1 MVVQTTL
8 SRPTRSRRKCAGIEL
23 TRLRLRPT
31 RRVRVLSI
39 EKAPV
44 DRSGSAC
51 AAPVIGPLK
60 AVVIPKD
67 RRRPEPTMSI
77 PRSVADVLQN
87 HVTLEVE
94 GIDRMYLNVYQPKL
108 QAEKQAACFFRFH
121 RQQPVASSALMGVMT
136 NEFLRK
142 VEAFVEQH

>member
-1 MVVQTTL
+1 M
-8 SRPTRSRRKCAGIEL
+8 
-23 TRLRLRPT
+23 LRFRF
-31 RRVRVLSI
+31 I

-51 AAPVIGPLK
+51 AAPVIGPLR

-67 RRRPEPTMSI
+67 RRRPEPTMSA
-77 PRSVADVLQN
+77 PRSLATVLQQ

-108 QAEKQAACFFRFH
+108 QAEKQAACFFLCGKEKANDVLS
-121 RQQPVASSALMGVMT
+121 PVAQQRRGFTVSPLPDGSSLAGNVFD
-136 NEFLRK
+136 E
-142 VEAFVEQH
+142 